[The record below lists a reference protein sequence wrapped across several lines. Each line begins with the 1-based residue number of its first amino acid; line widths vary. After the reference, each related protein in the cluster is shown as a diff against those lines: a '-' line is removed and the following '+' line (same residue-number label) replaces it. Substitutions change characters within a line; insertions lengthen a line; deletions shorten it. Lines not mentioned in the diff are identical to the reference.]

1 MVFTGKA
8 HTIRS
13 TGPSV
18 GYSDSRSINLFSLQS
33 EQFCDIY
40 LDPGCHYANIIKLAA
55 ENQPIPTTEEIKI
68 VDQLVPRPRGE
79 EFAVEENDERTIR
92 TTEIDAVNFEK
103 AEKRLLQELKASL
116 EKNAGSYV

>member
-1 MVFTGKA
+1 M
-8 HTIRS
+8 
-13 TGPSV
+13 
-18 GYSDSRSINLFSLQS
+18 
-33 EQFCDIY
+33 
-40 LDPGCHYANIIKLAA
+40 DPGCHYANIIKLAA